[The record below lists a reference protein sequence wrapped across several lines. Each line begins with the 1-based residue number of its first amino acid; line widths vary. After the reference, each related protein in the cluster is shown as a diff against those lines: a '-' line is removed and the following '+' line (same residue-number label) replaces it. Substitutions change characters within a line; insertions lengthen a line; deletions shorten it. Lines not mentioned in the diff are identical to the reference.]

1 MGFRK
6 TLVSFILA
14 FFFSISSFAQQKADT
29 LHITV
34 FVHGSVHSHLSLL
47 SLHAVWKDSIEQDA
61 LYIKMLHRVRQ
72 NPLLWQSRFML
83 GMGPQEVPYETIKRF
98 YKRALNKEEAK
109 LSAYHIVASYDAFAR
124 CVDTQKKDRL
134 YYLYGH
140 LGMLSQSYRKN
151 IGNELYFWLVD
162 LVNMHKKNYSKIEVD
177 VVAHSHGG
185 NIALWLGACEDIHHR
200 GLVIDNLVMYA
211 TPIQVET
218 FRFAYRP
225 VFKHVYNLY
234 SDGDRVQGL
243 DRLSTERGKSYKTFS
258 HPHLPI
264 SYAVSNVYDVRL
276 LVNDKHK
283 QVGHGNMFVMDC
295 SYPATQALKSVP
307 LVVFTPVFL
316 SVAHQCKQQ
325 AIDCNL
331 VDTHGRLYVEIK
343 DNNSVLAESQNM
355 YELSWNIDQ
364 LFTYTWR
371 PDYTPRGQG
380 HGSLSTITF
389 SAVRDLWRNGDVKEE
404 QMPQFSAKL

>member
-1 MGFRK
+1 MSIRK
-6 TLVSFILA
+6 LLVGLILA
-14 FFFSISSFAQQKADT
+14 VLSCFSSFAQEKPDT
-29 LHITV
+29 LHVTV

-47 SLHAVWKDSIEQDA
+47 SLQAVWKDSIEQDA
-61 LYIKMLHRVRQ
+61 LYIKMLNRVRQ

-83 GMGPQEVPYETIKRF
+83 GMGPQEVSSEIIKRF
-98 YKRALNKEEAK
+98 HKRALNKEEAK
-109 LSAYHIVASYDAFAR
+109 LSAYHIVGSYDAFAR
-124 CVDTQKKDRL
+124 SVDTQNKDRL

-151 IGNELYFWLVD
+151 IGTALYFWLVD
-162 LVNMHKKNYSKIEVD
+162 LVNAHQKNYSKIEVD
-177 VVAHSHGG
+177 IVAHSHGG
-185 NIALWLGACEDIHHR
+185 NIALWLGACEDIYHR
-200 GLVIDNLVMYA
+200 GLVINNLVMYA

-225 VFKHVYNLY
+225 IFKRVYNLY

-264 SYAVSNVYDVRL
+264 SYAVSNVHDVRL

-295 SYPATQALKSVP
+295 AYPATHALKSVP

-331 VDTHGRLYVEIK
+331 VDVHGRLYVEIK
-343 DNNSVLAESQNM
+343 DNNSVLAESQNI
-355 YELSWNIDQ
+355 YELSWKIDQ
-364 LFTYTWR
+364 LFTYTWT
-371 PDYTPRGQG
+371 PDDTPRGQG
-380 HGSLSTITF
+380 HSRLGSITF
-389 SAVRDLWRNGDVKEE
+389 SAIRDLWRDGDIKEE
-404 QMPQFSAKL
+404 QMQHFMAKL